1 MTEVRKAVN
10 LRRRMRKLRSVEW
23 PLRLTV
29 AVSETLA
36 QLPCGIDD
44 AALKQIITRCEEK
57 L

>member
-36 QLPCGIDD
+36 KLPCGIDD
-44 AALKQIITRCEEK
+44 AALKQIITRCEET